1 MSLHLRLAQPADA
14 ADLLA
19 WRNDPTTR
27 ALSRQQAEISW
38 DDHCRWL
45 DRMAADPGCLFL
57 VAWQDMERVG
67 VVRFN
72 RRGQTR
78 LWEVSITVAP
88 AAQGRGVG
96 RRILSE
102 GVARLRRDHPGAE
115 VLAAVRPGNLASER
129 LFLGAGFVPAQSDE
143 AFAHFMLGA

>member
-19 WRNDPTTR
+19 WRNDPKTR
-27 ALSRQQAEISW
+27 ALSRQPEEISW

-45 DRMAADPGCLFL
+45 DRMIADPGCLFL
-57 VAWQDMERVG
+57 VAWLDGTRVG

-72 RRGQTR
+72 RRGQADV
-78 LWEVSITVAP
+78 WEVSITVAP
-88 AAQGRGVG
+88 VAQGRGLG
-96 RRILSE
+96 RRILNE
-102 GVARLRRDHPGAE
+102 GVVRLRRDHPGAE

-129 LFLGAGFVPAQSDE
+129 LFLGAGFRPTQSDE
-143 AFAHFMLGA
+143 AFAHFVLGA